1 MAERTT
7 AAGALYKAPAAGAVS
22 VTWTLSFFAQAAE
35 IGSNNPSVTKSK
47 VTEAFSPTDP
57 PPEGL
62 RKLDST
68 AYARRSSCRVYSS
81 RTERLNDDGLRC
93 PGRLFDHAD
102 LVDRLARGAQQ
113 IGGELGDCVG
123 YGEKREDDAL

>member
-22 VTWTLSFFAQAAE
+22 VTSTLSFFAQAGE
-35 IGSNNPSVTKSK
+35 IGANNPSVTKSK

-62 RKLDST
+62 RKLDSN
-68 AYARRSSCRVYSS
+68 AYARGSGGDLCGFGQKD
-81 RTERLNDDGLRC
+81 ERE
-93 PGRLFDHAD
+93 PPARLWLAAP
-102 LVDRLARGAQQ
+102 LVRRANP
-113 IGGELGDCVG
+113 INHS
-123 YGEKREDDAL
+123 